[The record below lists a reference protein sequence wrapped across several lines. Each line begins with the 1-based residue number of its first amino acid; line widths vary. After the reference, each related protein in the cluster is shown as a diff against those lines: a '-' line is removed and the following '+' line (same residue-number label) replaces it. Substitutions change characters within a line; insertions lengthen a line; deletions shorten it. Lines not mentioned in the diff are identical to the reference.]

1 MSMNLNEIKA
11 QQTAQSTSGKG
22 FTPKAKADRPA
33 TAPQESAPQA
43 NAQSIP
49 GNAASA
55 IAKTSTDE
63 IKSAAQSQVTAIT
76 QQLMKAAADDEKLV
90 TQASDFLAGLHVTR
104 PSRIAQLTAQKIQEA
119 QAPTDTSVE
128 SLFSA
133 ELAIDV
139 DWETLTFT
147 STSQPQ
153 LKAGA

>member
-1 MSMNLNEIKA
+1 MTINTEKLNA
-11 QQTAQSTSGKG
+11 TANGSTAGHG
-22 FTPKAKADRPA
+22 FTPKTKGDRPVTVKPEA
-33 TAPQESAPQA
+33 VPQPTA
-43 NAQSIP
+43 NGIP
-49 GNAASA
+49 SNAAST

-63 IKSAAQSQVTAIT
+63 VKAAAQTQVAAIA

-90 TQASDFLAGLHVTR
+90 TKAADFLAGLHLTR
-104 PSRIAQLTAQKIQEA
+104 TSRIAQLTAQKIQQA

-133 ELAIDV
+133 DLAIDV

-153 LKAGA
+153 LSAGD